1 MAPSHFA
8 APTRPISLFAQ
19 LGGTPDAGGVWSG
32 PSAVIAGNF
41 DPATMTAGVYTYTVN
56 GIAPCPA
63 ETATVTVA
71 VNTPPDPGVDGTITL
86 CSTDAAV
93 TLFAQLGGTPD
104 AGGVWS
110 GPSAVVAGNFDP
122 ATMSAGVYT
131 YTVNGIAPC
140 PAESATVTVA
150 VNTPPDPG
158 VDGTI
163 TLCSTDAAVTLFA
176 QLGGTPD
183 AGGVWS
189 GPSAVVAGNF
199 DPATMSAGVYTYTV
213 NGIAPCPAE
222 SATVTVAVNTPPD
235 PGVDGTITLCSTDA
249 AVTLFAQLGGT
260 PDAGGVWSGP
270 SAVIAGN
277 FDPATMSAGVYT
289 YTVNGIAPCPA
300 ETATVTVAVNTP
312 PDPGVDG
319 AITLCSTDAAV
330 ALFAQLG
337 GTPDAGGVWS
347 GPSAVVAGNFD
358 PATMS
363 AGVYTYTVNG
373 IAPCPAESATVTVA
387 VNTPP
392 DPGVD
397 GTITLCSTDAV
408 ISLFAQLGGT
418 PDAGGVWSGPSA
430 VIAGN
435 FDPATMTA
443 GVYTYTVNGIAPCP
457 AESATVTVAVNT
469 PPDPG
474 VDGTITLCSTD
485 AVISLFAQL
494 GGTPDAGGVWSGPSA
509 VIAGNFDPATMTAGV
524 YTYTVNGIAPCPA
537 ESATVTVAVNTP
549 PDPGVDGAIT
559 LCSTDAAVA
568 LFAQLGGTPDAGGV
582 WSGPSAVV
590 AGNFDPATMSAG
602 VYTYT
607 VNGIAPCP
615 AETATVTVAV
625 NTPPDPGTD
634 GTITLCSTDAP
645 VALFAQ
651 LGGTPDAGG
660 VWSGPS
666 AVIAGNF
673 DPATMSAGV
682 YTYTVNGIA
691 PCPAES
697 ATVTVAVNTPPDP
710 GVDGTITLCS
720 TDAAVALF
728 AQLGGTPDV
737 GGVWSGPSAVIAG
750 NFDPATMSAGVYT
763 YTVNGIAPCPAESA
777 TVTVAVNT
785 PPDPG
790 VDGTITLCSTDAA
803 VALFAQLGGTP
814 DAGGVWSGPSAVVA
828 GNFDPA
834 TMTAGVYTYTVNGI
848 APCPAESATVT
859 VAVNTP
865 PDPGGWHHHACSTD
879 AVALFAQLG
888 ERPMRVVWS
897 GRARWSLATSTP
909 RR

>member
-1 MAPSHFA
+1 
-8 APTRPISLFAQ
+8 
-19 LGGTPDAGGVWSG
+19 
-32 PSAVIAGNF
+32 
-41 DPATMTAGVYTYTVN
+41 MTAGVYTYTVN

-71 VNTPPDPGVDGTITL
+71 VNTPPDPGTDGTITL

-122 ATMSAGVYT
+122 ATMTAGVYT

-163 TLCSTDAAVTLFA
+163 TLCSTDAAISLFA

-189 GPSAVVAGNF
+189 GPSAVIAGNF
-199 DPATMSAGVYTYTV
+199 DPATMTAGVYTYTV

-435 FDPATMTA
+435 FDPATMSAGVYTYTVNGIAPCPAETATVTVAVNTPPDPGVDGTITLCSTDAAVALFAQLGGTPDAGGVWSGPSAVVAGNFDPATMTA

-485 AVISLFAQL
+485 APVALFAQL

-509 VIAGNFDPATMTAGV
+509 VVAGNFDPATMSAGV

-625 NTPPDPGTD
+625 NTPPDPGVD
-634 GTITLCSTDAP
+634 GTITLCSTDAA

-710 GVDGTITLCS
+710 GVDG
-720 TDAAVALF
+720 A
-728 AQLGGTPDV
+728 
-737 GGVWSGPSAVIAG
+737 
-750 NFDPATMSAGVYT
+750 
-763 YTVNGIAPCPAESA
+763 
-777 TVTVAVNT
+777 
-785 PPDPG
+785 
-790 VDGTITLCSTDAA
+790 ITLCSTDAA

-834 TMTAGVYTYTVNGI
+834 TMSAGVYTYTVNGI
-848 APCPAESATVT
+848 APCPAETATVT

-865 PDPGGWHHHACSTD
+865 PIPGRWHHHAVQHRCGRS
-879 AVALFAQLG
+879 ALRTTRWNARCGWCVERTQRRDRWQLRSRDDDRG
-888 ERPMRVVWS
+888 RLHIHGQWHRSLS
-897 GRARWSLATSTP
+897 G
-909 RR
+909 